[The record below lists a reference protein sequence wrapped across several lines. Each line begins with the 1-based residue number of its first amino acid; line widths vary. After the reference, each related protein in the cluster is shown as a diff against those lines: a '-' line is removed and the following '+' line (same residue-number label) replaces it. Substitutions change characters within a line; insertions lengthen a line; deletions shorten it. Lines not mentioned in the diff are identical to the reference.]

1 MDPYMAQILAFAFG
15 WAPMGWQTC
24 DGSILQISQ
33 NSALYSLLGTYFG
46 GNGTQTFGI
55 PDLRGRVILGQGN
68 GTGLTP
74 RPFASMGGVEQVA
87 LSQNEMPIHSHT
99 AVFTGNSVTIKAN
112 ATAGANATPSSR
124 NNALGALT
132 SGSLYNGTAPD
143 IALNVGGG
151 AVTGTVAVANAG
163 QSIGHN
169 NMQPFTVLNYC
180 IATQGIYPTRP

>member
-15 WAPMGWQTC
+15 WAPQGWQTC
-24 DGSILQISQ
+24 DGSILQITQ
-33 NSALYSLLGTYFG
+33 NSALYSLLGTFFG
-46 GNGTQTFGI
+46 GNGAQTFGI

-74 RPFASMGGVEQVA
+74 RLFASMGGVEQVA

-99 AVFTGNSVTIKAN
+99 AVFTGTSVTVKASS
-112 ATAGANATPSSR
+112 AIGSTGTPGTRANT
-124 NNALGALT
+124 LGA
-132 SGSLYNGTAPD
+132 SASALYNSAAPD
-143 IALNVGGG
+143 IALNIGGG
-151 AVTGTVAVANAG
+151 AVAGNVAVANAG
-163 QSIGHN
+163 QNIAHN